1 MDNTIHYHIP
11 TIAKAFS
18 EHIHTGAFGFK
29 NSDATSVLEFLYIAY
44 TEIQDSDPPHI
55 NEGFRRLGDH
65 LEQLPLDENNAIFSI
80 VCELCDA
87 YEKRAF
93 MDAVRLGAYLALEL
107 QE

>member
-1 MDNTIHYHIP
+1 MDNTIHYDIP
-11 TIAKAFS
+11 IIARAFS
-18 EHIHTGAFGFK
+18 EHIHTDSFGFK

-55 NEGFRRLGDH
+55 NEGFKRLGDH
-65 LEQLPLDENNAIFSI
+65 LEQLSLDENNAIFSI

-93 MDAVRLGAYLALEL
+93 MDAVRLGAFLSLEL

>member
-1 MDNTIHYHIP
+1 MDNTIHYDIP

-18 EHIHTGAFGFK
+18 EHIHTGAFGFR
-29 NSDATSVLEFLYIAY
+29 NSDAASVIEFLYIAY
-44 TEIQDSDPPHI
+44 TEIQEADTPHI
-55 NEGFRRLGDH
+55 NEGFKRLGDH
-65 LEQLPLDENNAIFSI
+65 LEQLPLDENNTIFSI

>member
-1 MDNTIHYHIP
+1 MDNTIHYDIP

-18 EHIHTGAFGFK
+18 EHIHTDVPVVT
-29 NSDATSVLEFLYIAY
+29 NSDAASVLEFLYIAY
-44 TEIQDSDPPHI
+44 TEVQDCDPPDI
-55 NEGFRRLGDH
+55 NEGFKKLGVH
-65 LEQLPLDENNAIFSI
+65 LEQLPLNENNAIFSI

-93 MDAVRLGAYLALEL
+93 MDALRLGAYLTLEL